1 LTSQAIS
8 PESLPLGVRV
18 RPPGSSR
25 GTKARKLTANVATYV
40 VLSVAGIVGTGPIV
54 YLLATSLT
62 KTFAPIVSLSALGH
76 PAAINYEQIWTQYP
90 VGRWMV
96 NSLIFAGGVTVFS
109 LLLDS
114 AAGFAFAKL
123 RFGGSKLLFSLLLLA
138 VMIPLPVTLLTTYL
152 LVDDL
157 GMLNTYQGLILPVLS
172 YPVGVFLMRQFIQA
186 IPTELLDAARIDGM
200 SEFRIYLRLIL
211 PMSVPG
217 LAILALYIFMTQWSS
232 LLWPLLASTSDA
244 VRTIQPGLA
253 SMPAQYSEN
262 WGLISAA
269 TLVSIV
275 PVLVVFLFLQRY
287 LTRGV
292 VGGFGT
298 KG

>member
-1 LTSQAIS
+1 M
-8 PESLPLGVRV
+8 
-18 RPPGSSR
+18 
-25 GTKARKLTANVATYV
+25 TANVATYV
-40 VLSVAGIVGTGPIV
+40 VLAVAGIIGTGPIV

-62 KTFAPIVSLSALGH
+62 KTFAPIVSLSALAH

-90 VGRWMV
+90 VGRWII
-96 NSLIFAGGVTVFS
+96 NSLIFAGGVTVLS
-109 LLLDS
+109 LVLDS

-123 RFGGSKLLFSLLLLA
+123 RFRGSKILFSLLLLA

-186 IPTELLDAARIDGM
+186 IPSELLDAARIDGM